1 MHRLPFQL
9 LIVAGFN
16 TAIALLLTLVGYG
29 NLRDNFIFSHCIGFS
44 VLLIVDAGRRLL
56 WRARPPSTLPMIAL
70 VAGAIVGGWLGGT
83 FIATVILG
91 QPWNPGATGGTA
103 LAVTAAAG
111 LVGTYFF
118 WTRERTSEIERHS
131 VEAKLKLLQAQI
143 EPHFLFN
150 TLANLDALIQ
160 TDPPRA
166 RVMLASLNGYLRA
179 TLAASRKERS
189 TLEEEFALLRGYLDV
204 QAIRMG
210 ARLKHKLELPAAL
223 AQANIPPMLLQPL
236 VENAIRH
243 GVEPKVDGG
252 EITVRAGKEQDRL
265 VVTVSDT
272 GVGWSAPAGGGTGV
286 GLANVRERLAAAY
299 GANASMQVT
308 AAPGG
313 GASVA
318 VRLPLA

>member
-1 MHRLPFQL
+1 MHRLSLQL

-16 TAIALLLTLVGYG
+16 TAIALLLTLVGYAD
-29 NLRDNFIFSHCIGFS
+29 LLDNFIFSHCIGFS

-56 WRARPPSTLPMIAL
+56 WHGRSPPTLPMIAL
-70 VAGAIVGGWLGGT
+70 VAGAILGGWLGGT
-83 FIATVILG
+83 FIASAILAR
-91 QPWNPGATGGTA
+91 PWNPGAAGGTA
-103 LAVTAAAG
+103 LAVTAVAG
-111 LVGTYFF
+111 LIGTYFF

-131 VEAKLKLLQAQI
+131 VEARLKLLQAQI

-166 RVMLASLNGYLRA
+166 RVMLAHLNGYLRA
-179 TLAASRKERS
+179 TLTASRKERS
-189 TLEEEFALLRGYLDV
+189 TLEEEFALLRGYLEV

-210 ARLKHKLELPAAL
+210 PRLKHTLELPAAL
-223 AQANIPPMLLQPL
+223 AGASIPPMLLQPL

-252 EITVRAGKEQDRL
+252 EVTVCARTEDKHV

-272 GVGWSAPAGGGTGV
+272 GLGWTGESKGGTGI

-299 GANASMQVT
+299 GGEASLQVT
-308 AAPGG
+308 DAPGG

-318 VRLPLA
+318 LRLPLA

>member
-1 MHRLPFQL
+1 MNRLPLQL
-9 LIVAGFN
+9 LVVAGFN
-16 TAIALLLTLVGYG
+16 TVIALLLTLVGYG
-29 NLRDNFIFSHCIGFS
+29 TPRDNFIFSHCIGFA

-56 WRARPPSTLPMIAL
+56 WPSRSPPTLPMIAL

-83 FIATVILG
+83 LIATAILG
-91 QPWNPGATGGTA
+91 QPWNPRLTGGTA
-103 LAVTAAAG
+103 LAITAVAG
-111 LVGTYFF
+111 LIGTYFF

-160 TDPPRA
+160 TDPQRA
-166 RVMLASLNGYLRA
+166 RVMLGDLNGYLRA
-179 TLAASRKERS
+179 TLAASRRERS

-210 ARLKHKLELPAAL
+210 SRLKYRLELPAEL
-223 AQANIPPMLLQPL
+223 ARASVPPMLLQPL

-243 GVEPKVDGG
+243 GVEPKMEGG
-252 EITVRAGKEQDRL
+252 EVNVQAGAEQGRL

-272 GVGWSAPAGGGTGV
+272 GLGWASAGASGGGV

-299 GANASMQVT
+299 GSE
-308 AAPGG
+308 
-313 GASVA
+313 ASVQVA
-318 VRLPLA
+318 EVPAGGVSVALRLPLA

>member
-1 MHRLPFQL
+1 MNRLPLQL
-9 LIVAGFN
+9 LVVAGFN

-29 NLRDNFIFSHCIGFS
+29 NPWDNFVFSHCIGFS
-44 VLLIVDAGRRLL
+44 VLLIVATGRRLL
-56 WRARPPSTLPMIAL
+56 WRDRAPPTLPMIAL
-70 VAGAIVGGWLGGT
+70 VAGAILGGWLGGT
-83 FIATVILG
+83 LIATAILG
-91 QPWNPGATGGTA
+91 QAWNPRITGGTA
-103 LAVTAAAG
+103 LAITATAG

-118 WTRERTSEIERHS
+118 WMRERTSEIERHS

-160 TDPPRA
+160 TDPQRA
-166 RVMLASLNGYLRA
+166 RVMLADLNGYLRA
-179 TLAASRKERS
+179 TLAASRRERS

-210 ARLKHKLELPAAL
+210 SRLKYRLELPPAL
-223 AQANIPPMLLQPL
+223 AQASVPPMLLQPL

-243 GVEPKVDGG
+243 GVEPKMEGG
-252 EITVRAGKEQDRL
+252 EVSVQAGSEQGQL

-272 GVGWSAPAGGGTGV
+272 GLGWASAGASGGGV

-299 GANASMQVT
+299 GSE
-308 AAPGG
+308 
-313 GASVA
+313 ASVQVAA
-318 VRLPLA
+318 VPAGGVSVALRLPLG

>member
-1 MHRLPFQL
+1 MHRLPLQL

-16 TAIALLLTLVGYG
+16 TAIALLLTLVSYG
-29 NLRDNFIFSHCIGFS
+29 NLRDNFVFSHCIGFS

-56 WRARPPSTLPMIAL
+56 WHDRSPPTLPMIAL
-70 VAGAIVGGWLGGT
+70 VVGAILGGWLGGT
-83 FIATVILG
+83 FIATLILG
-91 QPWNPGATGGTA
+91 QPWNPGDTGGTA
-103 LAVTAAAG
+103 LAVTAVAG
-111 LVGTYFF
+111 LIGTYFF

-166 RVMLASLNGYLRA
+166 RVMLGHLNVYLRA
-179 TLAASRKERS
+179 TLTASRRERS
-189 TLEEEFALLRGYLDV
+189 TLEEEFALLRGYLEV

-210 ARLKHKLELPAAL
+210 SRLKHTLELPVAL
-223 AQANIPPMLLQPL
+223 AGASVPPMLLQPL

-243 GVEPKVDGG
+243 GLEPKMEGG
-252 EITVRAGKEQDRL
+252 EIAVRAGKEQGVL

-272 GVGWSAPAGGGTGV
+272 GVGWQAPGSSGTGV

-299 GANASMQVT
+299 GGQASIQVVDQ
-308 AAPGG
+308 PGG

-318 VRLPLA
+318 LRLPIA

>member
-1 MHRLPFQL
+1 MNRLPLQL
-9 LIVAGFN
+9 LVVAGFN

-29 NLRDNFIFSHCIGFS
+29 NPRDNFIFSHCIGFS

-56 WRARPPSTLPMIAL
+56 WRDRAPPTLPMIAL

-83 FIATVILG
+83 LIATAILG
-91 QPWNPGATGGTA
+91 QDWNPRLTGGTA
-103 LAVTAAAG
+103 LAITAVAG
-111 LVGTYFF
+111 LIGTYFF

-160 TDPPRA
+160 TDPQRA
-166 RVMLASLNGYLRA
+166 RVMLAHLNGYLRA

-210 ARLKHKLELPAAL
+210 GRLKHTLELPATL
-223 AQANIPPMLLQPL
+223 AQAMIPPMLLQPL

-243 GVEPKVDGG
+243 GVEPKMDGG
-252 EITVRAGKEQDRL
+252 EVSVRAGAEGGHL
-265 VVTVSDT
+265 LVTVSDT
-272 GVGWSAPAGGGTGV
+272 GLGWAAAARSGTGV

-299 GANASMQVT
+299 GAAASLQV
-308 AAPGG
+308 ADAPGG
-313 GASVA
+313 GVSVA
-318 VRLPLA
+318 LRLPLG

>member
-1 MHRLPFQL
+1 MKRLPYAL
-9 LIVAGFN
+9 VIVAGFN
-16 TAIALLLTLVGYG
+16 TAIALLLTLVGYAS
-29 NLRDNFIFSHCIGFS
+29 LRDNFISSQCIGFS
-44 VLLIVDAGRRLL
+44 VLLIVEAGRRLL
-56 WRARPPSTLPMIAL
+56 WPGRSPPALPMVAL

-83 FIATVILG
+83 FVATAILG
-91 QPWNPGATGGTA
+91 QPWNPGLTGGTA
-103 LAVTAAAG
+103 LAITAVAG
-111 LVGTYFF
+111 LIGTYFF

-131 VEAKLKLLQAQI
+131 VEARLKLLQAQI

-166 RVMLASLNGYLRA
+166 RVMLAHLNGYLRA
-179 TLAASRKERS
+179 TLAASRRERS

-210 ARLKHKLELPAAL
+210 SRLKHRLELPAAL
-223 AQANIPPMLLQPL
+223 AQASVPPMLLQPL

-243 GVEPKVDGG
+243 GVEPKMEGG
-252 EITVRAGKEQDRL
+252 EVSVQAGAEEGRL

-272 GVGWSAPAGGGTGV
+272 GLGWAAAGAGGGGV

-299 GANASMQVT
+299 GREASLQV
-308 AAPGG
+308 ADVPGG
-313 GASVA
+313 GVSVA
-318 VRLPLA
+318 LRLPLA

>member
-1 MHRLPFQL
+1 MHRLPSQL

-16 TAIALLLTLVGYG
+16 TGIALLLTLVGTG
-29 NLRDNFIFSHCIGFS
+29 TLRDNFIFSHCIGFS

-56 WRARPPSTLPMIAL
+56 WPGRPPPTRPMIAL
-70 VAGAIVGGWLGGT
+70 VAGAIFGGWLGGT
-83 FIATVILG
+83 FIAIVIVG

-111 LVGTYFF
+111 LIGTYFF

-166 RVMLASLNGYLRA
+166 RVMLAHLNGYLRA
-179 TLAASRKERS
+179 TLTASRKERS

-210 ARLKHKLELPAAL
+210 ARLKHTLELPPAL
-223 AQANIPPMLLQPL
+223 AGVSIPPMLLQPL

-243 GVEPKVDGG
+243 GVEPKVNGG
-252 EITVRAGKEQDRL
+252 EVSVQARSEDKHL
-265 VVTVSDT
+265 VITVSDT
-272 GVGWSAPAGGGTGV
+272 GVGWASAAVRGTGV

-299 GANASMQVT
+299 GGNASMQVT
-308 AAPGG
+308 DAPGG

-318 VRLPLA
+318 VRFPLA